1 MYIIDRSVK
10 DYFLKAGICH
20 LASGDIVAAD
30 RALDMYT
37 DLDASFG
44 GTRENMLLRDLV
56 EAIKEGDQEQFAD
69 KLFQYDQLS
78 KLDKWKLTLLL
89 RVKGSIDKDEEDFS

>member
-1 MYIIDRSVK
+1 MK

-20 LASGDIVAAD
+20 LASGDLVATN
-30 RALDMYT
+30 RSLDMYR
-37 DLDASFG
+37 DLDSSFG
-44 GTRENMLLRDLV
+44 GTRENMLLENLV

-78 KLDKWKLTLLL
+78 KLDKWKTTLLL
-89 RVKGSIDKDEEDFS
+89 RVKGAIEKDEEDFS